1 MLMPM
6 GRYAGQPVE
15 AMSTSY
21 LCWLV
26 SSESM
31 RWNRWPLTREA
42 LAVLRERFRDF
53 ACLEASMRVTE
64 KPPDYWKAGKHDR
77 KAEKAEKLRQLEAVR
92 AAERE
97 RRRAEAEHQREE
109 RKREYRRDMRAA
121 ILAEE
126 QARVQHRRPTPGVP
140 LRPEDLA

>member
-6 GRYAGQPVE
+6 GKYRDQPVD

-26 SSESM
+26 SSDSM
-31 RWNRWPLTREA
+31 RWNRWPLVREA
-42 LAVLRERFRDF
+42 LTVLHSRFKDF
-53 ACLEASMRVTE
+53 ASLEASMRVAE
-64 KPPDYWKAGKHDR
+64 KPPDYWKVGKHDR
-77 KAEKAEKLRQLEAVR
+77 KAKKAEKLRQLEAVR

-97 RRRAEAEHQREE
+97 RRRAEEEHQREE
-109 RKREYRRDMRAA
+109 RKRKYRRDMQAA

-126 QARVQHRRPTPGVP
+126 QARYRYQRPPPGTP